1 MQNFL
6 LLIYYPLHEVVIN
19 YHLWLSNVSIQILGN
34 KHCFDNAITL
44 YGDHINSPIM
54 DHLGIS

>member
-1 MQNFL
+1 
-6 LLIYYPLHEVVIN
+6 
-19 YHLWLSNVSIQILGN
+19 LWLSNVSIQILGN